1 MPYINYLDH
10 PKVFSVNL
18 IQPYL
23 KEIIKSTKH
32 PYLVKTI
39 TNFYDKDWSN
49 LIPEFKKTIY
59 KYDKQRNQDF
69 EKTFPEL
76 IKYIDGKK

>member
-1 MPYINYLDH
+1 
-10 PKVFSVNL
+10 
-18 IQPYL
+18 
-23 KEIIKSTKH
+23 
-32 PYLVKTI
+32 
-39 TNFYDKDWSN
+39 